1 MMVNFLSF
9 PFLVPNAIF
18 LAPQLSLFGLVPQTL
33 NEVHYYLAYWTNH
46 TSCNVIQREKEVS
59 KTCNNPITML
69 ENHYKQ
75 SHFIICELHMETL
88 MRVSCK

>member
-33 NEVHYYLAYWTNH
+33 NEVHFGL
-46 TSCNVIQREKEVS
+46 
-59 KTCNNPITML
+59 L
-69 ENHYKQ
+69 D
-75 SHFIICELHMETL
+75 
-88 MRVSCK
+88 

>member
-33 NEVHYYLAYWTNH
+33 NEVHYWTNR
-46 TSCNVIQREKEVS
+46 TSCTVIQREMEVS
-59 KTCNNPITML
+59 KTCNNPVTML

-75 SHFIICELHMETL
+75 SHFIICELHMEIL
-88 MRVSCK
+88 MRVSF